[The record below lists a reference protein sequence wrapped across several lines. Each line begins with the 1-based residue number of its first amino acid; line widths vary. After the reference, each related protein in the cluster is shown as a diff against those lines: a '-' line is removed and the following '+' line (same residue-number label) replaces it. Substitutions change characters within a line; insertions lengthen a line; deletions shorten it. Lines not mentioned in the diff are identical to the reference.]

1 MMMKLSSNPKVSVI
15 MSVYNAE
22 QTLRAAIDSILK
34 QTYTNWEFLIC
45 NDSST
50 DRTQVMLDE
59 YKRLY
64 PDKFILLNNKK
75 NMFLS
80 YSLNRCLEQ
89 CTGELVARMDGDDI
103 SSPDRFEKQ
112 VNFLKNNLQYQV
124 VGTLMQRF
132 DVGGIHDIVYMKEKP
147 DKYVLKKQVPFC
159 HATIIMHKTAYD
171 AVGGYKVSDMT
182 RRSQDYDMWF
192 RFYKCGYNGYNIQ
205 EPLYLVREDINA
217 IKRRTLNN
225 RYNIMKIQFNGYK
238 ILNFPKKWY
247 VFPILEFS
255 KAIIPSKVIYWYRR
269 YKWNKKDS

>member
-1 MMMKLSSNPKVSVI
+1 MIKISKNPKVSVI

-22 QTLRAAIDSILK
+22 QTLRTAIDSILN
-34 QTYTNWEFLIC
+34 QTYTNWEFVIC

-50 DRTQVMLDE
+50 DQSQSILDE
-59 YKRLY
+59 YKKMY
-64 PDKFILLNNKK
+64 PEKFILLKNEN

-103 SSPDRFEKQ
+103 SLPDRFEKQ
-112 VNFLKNNLQYQV
+112 VNFLMNNLQYQV

-132 DVGGIHDIVYMKEKP
+132 DQDGLHDIVNMKKIPTKE
-147 DKYVLKKQVPFC
+147 VLKRQVPFC
-159 HATIIMHKTAYD
+159 HATIMMYKKAYD
-171 AVGGYKVSDMT
+171 SVGGYKVSDMT

-205 EPLYLVREDINA
+205 EPLYLVREDIHA
-217 IKRRTLNN
+217 IKRRTWNN

-238 ILNFPKKWY
+238 LLGFPKKWY
-247 VFPILEFS
+247 VFPVLEFS
-255 KAIIPSKVIYWYRR
+255 KAFIPSKIIYWYRKR
-269 YKWNKKDS
+269 LWNKKRN